1 MNLKMD
7 YNDLFTLI
15 NCILSVVNLLLL
27 LFFVLR
33 YIQSRKNAQVIALPL
48 ADDIRIE
55 NNDGEETICSKDE
68 LKCADVLMSKI
79 TEDRLVEQ
87 FERAQAARFFLKK
100 GVSLQDLADLLGT
113 NQRYASYI
121 LNRHVGLDFNNYIQQ
136 ARIEY
141 LINSVELNP
150 DLLNVKFSVL
160 AEKAGFSSI
169 SKFSSVF
176 KAVKGIPPSE
186 YFQRLRMTL

>member
-33 YIQSRKNAQVIALPL
+33 YMQSRKSAKVISSPL
-48 ADDIRIE
+48 DNDIRIE

>member
-33 YIQSRKNAQVIALPL
+33 YRQSRKSAKVIALPL
-48 ADDIRIE
+48 DDDIRIE

>member
-33 YIQSRKNAQVIALPL
+33 YMQSRKSAKVISSPL
-48 ADDIRIE
+48 DNDIRIE

-186 YFQRLRMTL
+186 YFQRLRMTH

>member
-33 YIQSRKNAQVIALPL
+33 YMQSRKSAKVISSPL
-48 ADDIRIE
+48 DNDIRIE

-68 LKCADVLMSKI
+68 LKSADVLMSKI

>member
-33 YIQSRKNAQVIALPL
+33 YRQSRKSAQVIALPL
-48 ADDIRIE
+48 DDDIRIE

>member
-1 MNLKMD
+1 MNVNIG
-7 YNDLFTLI
+7 YNDLIILI
-15 NCILSVVNLLLL
+15 NCILSIANLMLLLY
-27 LFFVLR
+27 FIRHIKRLR
-33 YIQSRKNAQVIALPL
+33 QKASTIAIPL
-48 ADDIRIE
+48 VDEKEVDNCEKQEAAGE
-55 NNDGEETICSKDE
+55 GEELVRTGVLISK
-68 LKCADVLMSKI
+68 V

-87 FERAQAARFFLKK
+87 FQKAQEGRFFLKK

-113 NQRYASYI
+113 NPRYVSYI
-121 LNRHVGLDFNNYIQQ
+121 LNRYVGMDFNNYIQQ

-141 LINSVELNP
+141 LISCVERDP

-186 YFQRLRMTL
+186 YFQRFRTPL

>member
-1 MNLKMD
+1 MNLEMD

-15 NCILSVVNLLLL
+15 NCILSVVNFMLLI
-27 LFFVLR
+27 FFVLR
-33 YIQSRKNAQVIALPL
+33 YKQSRQNLNTSSIPL
-48 ADDIRIE
+48 VDE
-55 NNDGEETICSKDE
+55 NVTANSKEPEITCVRDE
-68 LKCADVLMSKI
+68 LKRTEVLMSKV

-87 FERAQAARFFLKK
+87 FEKAQAARFFLKK

-113 NQRYASYI
+113 NQRYVSYI
-121 LNRHVGLDFNNYIQQ
+121 LNRYVGLDFNNYIQQ

-141 LINSVELNP
+141 LIHCVERDP

-186 YFQRLRMTL
+186 YFQRLRMSL

>member
-1 MNLKMD
+1 MD

-33 YIQSRKNAQVIALPL
+33 YMQSRKSAKVISSPL
-48 ADDIRIE
+48 DNDIRIE